1 MNNSYIIHPKEYIS
15 IFSLYIPF
23 FLISGGIYSREP
35 TLNNY
40 FGDKFNNSIKKID
53 SGIYNYKWQEIHYYK
68 MIIKKEWI

>member
-1 MNNSYIIHPKEYIS
+1 MYSLGCIIYE
-15 IFSLYIPF
+15 F
-23 FLISGGIYSREP
+23 F